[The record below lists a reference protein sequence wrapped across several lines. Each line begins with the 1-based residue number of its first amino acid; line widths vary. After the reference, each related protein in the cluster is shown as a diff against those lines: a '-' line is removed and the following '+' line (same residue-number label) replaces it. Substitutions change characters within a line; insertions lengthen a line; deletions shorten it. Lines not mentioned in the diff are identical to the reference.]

1 MRFLNLIFAKTKKFA
16 KPLPVY
22 KGQGSNLLSKK
33 IMVENLMT
41 LSFSIKKVKRIV
53 KGDFPILDL
62 VKIDCLYGAH

>member
-22 KGQGSNLLSKK
+22 KGLRSNLLSKK
-33 IMVENLMT
+33 NGRKSHDTV
-41 LSFSIKKVKRIV
+41 FFDKKVKRIV